1 MEDVVEEVHRRPQSQ
16 ARARGVR
23 SGRNTG
29 YQDALGVLVRLLQR
43 GQVRRDEVE
52 EVIAQN
58 CRREG
63 RPVPDGGSM
72 QRRVERL
79 RYTFEQT
86 GLTIEPTINDGMTW
100 SPGWRV
106 SSRPRGGAAMPGVS
120 AWPS

>member
-1 MEDVVEEVHRRPQSQ
+1 VVEDVHEHPRSQ
-16 ARARGVR
+16 PSARGVR

-52 EVIAQN
+52 EVIAHN

-86 GLTIEPTINDGMTW
+86 GLVIEPTVHDGMGW

-106 SSRPRGGAAMPGVS
+106 SARPAGTGAMARAS